1 MFHTILV
8 GPSGRGRSLWMEA
21 LLNALPSSLPLWGY
35 RTPKEAADETG
46 RAPIRLY
53 PVGQSAKACGP
64 ILLGWCRDRQ
74 AVSIPEAFDHCAGL
88 VEQAGPGGLLLLD
101 ELGPMESRSP
111 RFCRAVLNALSGD
124 TPILAWVR
132 DLTPP
137 FSPLCAIIPGPDA
150 SIRLPPATPPCWRRC
165 LHFSPHSWRQVAGLY
180 KN

>member
-35 RTPKEAADETG
+35 RTPKEATDETG

-74 AVSIPEAFDHCAGL
+74 AVSIPEAFDRCAGL
-88 VEQAGPGGLLLLD
+88 VEQAAPGGLLLLD

-132 DLTPP
+132 DLDTPFLSAVRSHP
-137 FSPLCAIIPGPDA
+137 RARCFYPPRDPD
-150 SIRLPPATPPCWRRC
+150 PALLETLSAFLAAQLNTDCQS
-165 LHFSPHSWRQVAGLY
+165 L
-180 KN
+180 